1 MFSGREAGSW
11 QSTVTCAYYTTHL
24 EKEALDSHGSDTCNH
39 ANRERW
45 LQLLGAFLLAGL
57 NTVRC
62 ARGQR
67 KLGNRGRAPQMAPTA
82 FSFCLFLGIK
92 NVAW

>member
-1 MFSGREAGSW
+1 MHVIMPSGAVVTTSRGFPLVRAAPFVCIVRQA
-11 QSTVTCAYYTTHL
+11 QS
-24 EKEALDSHGSDTCNH
+24 
-39 ANRERW
+39 
-45 LQLLGAFLLAGL
+45 
-57 NTVRC
+57 NTVFLDTVKC
-62 ARGQR
+62 VRGQW